1 MTRNN
6 KLVMY
11 YEYINNKTLPLF
23 IFVKNATKT
32 TLLIFVSLIR
42 LKIILTLNK
51 VSKARTFK
59 DSLK

>member
-11 YEYINNKTLPLF
+11 YKYINNKTLPLF

-32 TLLIFVSLIR
+32 TLLIFVSLTR
-42 LKIILTLNK
+42 LKVILTLNK